1 LSNMKYKDALWPAE
15 PIVNL
20 RELVNRSAELYG
32 DWAAYYV
39 KERPGGQYLPIT
51 YKQVRR
57 DVSALGTAFI
67 DAGFQGKKIAVIG
80 ESRYQWIL
88 TYLAATTSG
97 CVIVPIDKELSAE
110 EIANLITRSG
120 ASAFVYSGKM
130 EKVVFEALGMTEA
143 MPVPISMDA
152 TEDLEDR
159 RSYKALVDKGYALME
174 AGRKDFFNVVLDPD
188 AMCTLLFTSGTTGL
202 AKGVM
207 LSHRN
212 LASNVVAMG
221 EFVNVIGYT
230 ALSVLPMHH
239 TYEFTCGILGTM
251 YQGCAVAICEG
262 LKYIVKNMAES
273 KASVIL
279 GVPLM
284 FEKMHQKIWKEAEAK
299 GKAKTMRRAIAVSKA
314 VGGQKLKATKKIFK
328 DVHKALGGEMRI
340 IIAGGAA
347 ANPAVI
353 EDFNAMGLNMFQGY
367 GMTENSPIIA
377 VNKDRCSKPAAAGLP
392 LKGTE
397 VRIEDPDEDGI
408 GEIVF
413 RGPSVM
419 LGYYDDPEE
428 TAKVLRDGW
437 LYSGDYGYIDEDGF
451 VYVTGR
457 KKNVIVTKNGK
468 NIFPEEV
475 EYYLLKSPL
484 IEEVVVWGKDEENG
498 DTVLCADIFP
508 DHAYLKE
515 NFAGAD
521 AEGIRRLLDKEV
533 DVANAQMPSY
543 KRVKRFDVREAEFE
557 KTTTQ
562 KIKRHAVVHKE

>member
-1 LSNMKYKDALWPAE
+1 
-15 PIVNL
+15 
-20 RELVNRSAELYG
+20 
-32 DWAAYYV
+32 
-39 KERPGGQYLPIT
+39 
-51 YKQVRR
+51 
-57 DVSALGTAFI
+57 
-67 DAGFQGKKIAVIG
+67 
-80 ESRYQWIL
+80 
-88 TYLAATTSG
+88 
-97 CVIVPIDKELSAE
+97 
-110 EIANLITRSG
+110 
-120 ASAFVYSGKM
+120 
-130 EKVVFEALGMTEA
+130 
-143 MPVPISMDA
+143 
-152 TEDLEDR
+152 
-159 RSYKALVDKGYALME
+159 
-174 AGRKDFFNVVLDPD
+174 
-188 AMCTLLFTSGTTGL
+188 
-202 AKGVM
+202 
-207 LSHRN
+207 
-212 LASNVVAMG
+212 
-221 EFVNVIGYT
+221 
-230 ALSVLPMHH
+230 
-239 TYEFTCGILGTM
+239 
-251 YQGCAVAICEG
+251 
-262 LKYIVKNMAES
+262 
-273 KASVIL
+273 
-279 GVPLM
+279 
-284 FEKMHQKIWKEAEAK
+284 
-299 GKAKTMRRAIAVSKA
+299 
-314 VGGQKLKATKKIFK
+314 
-328 DVHKALGGEMRI
+328 
-340 IIAGGAA
+340 
-347 ANPAVI
+347 
-353 EDFNAMGLNMFQGY
+353 
-367 GMTENSPIIA
+367 

-419 LGYYDDPEE
+419 IGYYDDPEE